1 MSRREKREKRAR
13 FVESS
18 ERYEQLASR
27 QLEVSV
33 AKIEIRN
40 EILFKAP
47 TRVGLLADVTEALNA
62 AGVNILAIGAYDK
75 GDMGEFLMITNN
87 NKLAYEALSHL
98 GGEMDMQSVIVA
110 EVPNKQGELAAIARK
125 LADHGVNVEQVYAT
139 SVDGTDTVMV
149 VMTAS
154 CEIDAVELLENL

>member
-1 MSRREKREKRAR
+1 
-13 FVESS
+13 
-18 ERYEQLASR
+18 
-27 QLEVSV
+27 
-33 AKIEIRN
+33 
-40 EILFKAP
+40 
-47 TRVGLLADVTEALNA
+47 
-62 AGVNILAIGAYDK
+62 
-75 GDMGEFLMITNN
+75 MGEFLMITNN